1 MVRKQ
6 FIIALL
12 LSVLI
17 CSPILIYPSGV
28 LANGNTDTFQIAPP
42 SEWDA
47 WRPTRNTVLAFTANI
62 IETTTQ
68 FTLLFFMFAALPF
81 AQATNVSIEPL
92 IKSTY

>member
-28 LANGNTDTFQIAPP
+28 LANGNTDTFQLDPL
-42 SEWDA
+42 SNWDA

-62 IETTTQ
+62 IGNTTQ
-68 FTLLFFMFAALPF
+68 IT
-81 AQATNVSIEPL
+81 
-92 IKSTY
+92 STKYVFYVL